1 MYNFLY
7 LHEVTMAEAKLFK
20 VGGSQAVR
28 LPKEFRLPGE
38 KVRIRWQ
45 GDEVVI
51 TPDRPRKTEAEL
63 RAWLAEIQG
72 AFGPD
77 FMSEGRDQ
85 PPPQE
90 RDWSKFD

>member
-1 MYNFLY
+1 
-7 LHEVTMAEAKLFK
+7 VTEAKLFK

-28 LPKEFRLPGE
+28 LPKEFRLPGDS
-38 KVRIRWQ
+38 VQIRWQ
-45 GDEVVI
+45 GDEVVL
-51 TPDRPRKTEAEL
+51 TPASKPKTEAEI
-63 RAWLAEIQG
+63 RAWLAKIQS

-77 FMSEGRDQ
+77 FMPEGREQ